1 MKIKAL
7 LIVFLLLGC
16 HVHTRGD
23 DAASPAGLIHNGT
36 RASLS
41 LNGSWQVLPITGLTF
56 AYPPPEAGW
65 KDEAVPERDSAVI
78 NTPNGPYVPPVSEM
92 LNADGTGLKRTDG
105 MAAWYRRDFE
115 MPATSLTGVR
125 AMLHFGGM
133 AFRSETWVNGTKVG
147 TSVLGLLPLDY
158 DITNLLRVGQ
168 VNHVVVGLAGREAL
182 VDVAAKTF
190 IAPNGGMAAGIYGD
204 VALRLVPEVSV
215 GDVFVKTFVGAKR
228 LEVEVTV
235 SNTGTSA
242 RTVQPQVTIL
252 DSEGVPQTSIQGEAL
267 TVSPGQTQTVTLK
280 NDWLAP
286 HLWSPQTPSLY
297 TTKIELRSAGSLI
310 DSQEQRFGFREFE
323 IRGKDFFLNGK
334 RTVLLRDSLLTDVT
348 ATPETARG
356 VVRSEAG
363 QPYNTFRLHL
373 GFNNEALIEAADEAG
388 VMLTPEFGYYHTDAF
403 AVGQSAAWL
412 PNTLDY
418 MKQFVRLHRNHP
430 SIVIW
435 NLDNETF
442 WGDTDEA
449 KMKIGDQIVDAVR
462 SLDPTRPQEADG
474 DEDWGGRL
482 PILNVHYPEGAGQL
496 RKQYVNSGY
505 LEPNDLYWFSDTG
518 VNQSWPNNSFVWDRP
533 LVIGEY
539 WDPGAISNEEKT
551 SFTGEEGYDYQ
562 KWSRQDRSGR
572 DGQPSEY
579 FDYLKRA
586 TDVYRLRGVAGVNPW
601 GGRREDVM
609 PPVAVRPLDFHP
621 NFFGG
626 RTGTRKVVVFNDTGD
641 GFNSMNLQCSLIL
654 GGVTV
659 WDKTIEA
666 YVEPGKNRVFDIAF
680 PCPAVSRATK
690 ATLFVRLRYEWGGR
704 WAELSRHE
712 ETIYVLPAER
722 GAAQDVA
729 GVVLLDTTGA
739 TATALRQLGV
749 PVPAKT
755 TLTATDLSKATTLV
769 IGAGTE
775 AQPFRALIGAFVR
788 RGGRVLLLSQKYRV
802 PLLPELA
809 QTDDT
814 HVATRTWIR
823 SYGHPILSGVSEA
836 QLSFWQPDNIVST
849 LTLQKPAVGQGRAV
863 IDAGGRFGLNWAP
876 LLETAVGR
884 GVALQS
890 QLNLVDR
897 IEQEPLAGHLLLA
910 MLRYCR
916 SYQSPSRQPLRVL
929 VGNNAALKQTLAACS
944 VVTTPGLAGQ
954 GPVLLDSSYVPS
966 ASELQALKRFLGA
979 GGKVWLHGFGSASVA
994 SVASL
999 FPFKPQMAAF
1009 DPAVQSAVRRSDDPL
1024 LSNVSS
1030 QEFYWTRTDFGV
1042 GGDFYNKA
1050 QPTAKLGGEVL
1061 ALPSPEA
1068 GETLIEP
1075 GLLVKVP
1082 SGKGVLLFDTL
1093 SWEDALGA
1101 ETDKVSRLVT
1111 SLALNL
1117 GADVQIQAE
1126 KNYAYSQADLSKQAN
1141 MGFYDEVAGDGKGGW
1156 TDQGENDMRFFLINH
1171 TGKAGGAAAGMEVM
1185 ESAFPT
1191 SVTFAGRPFRLID
1204 PKANDGRS
1212 VITLRSQGHDPT
1224 LPAQATGIPFG
1235 HKAEKLWFLHT
1246 ACWAVSN
1253 TQHQEVG
1260 RYVIHYEDGTQSV
1273 FPLRYGL
1280 EVSDWWDPK
1289 PLSNGKVAWSGKNGM
1304 HSPVGIYVSE
1314 WSNPKPA
1321 KIIQSIDLI
1330 GNKSEA
1336 QIVLLGI
1343 SGGVEANA
1351 AASYKPVADWDL
1363 GKAVGGKIVS
1373 RVGSGTLAFGSG
1385 ANAPTP
1391 VQAGGVSA
1399 LRFRHG
1405 QSLTAEGKLA
1415 PGLGAGGPMS
1425 LQVVLTPED
1434 KPDGYM
1440 GGLYEHMDY
1449 LKSGFRLALTQ
1460 QMQVNVEIFPGDGRG
1475 RYLVSRTPLAVGQ
1488 TYRVELKFDGQRA
1501 YLFLNDRLDTSLET
1515 PPPAPCDAR
1524 ILIGQASGKDYNFN
1538 GSISRVSVG
1547 VPGD

>member
-1 MKIKAL
+1 MNKVL
-7 LIVFLLLGC
+7 LVTCLLLGSVT
-16 HVHTRGD
+16 HARAD
-23 DAASPAGLIHNGT
+23 DGGTAPFILDGT

-41 LNGSWQVLPITGLTF
+41 LNGSWQVLPIRGLTF
-56 AYPPPEAGW
+56 AYPPPQAGW
-65 KDEAVPERDSAVI
+65 KAEAVPERDSSVI
-78 NTPNGPYVPPVSEM
+78 NTTNGPYIPTAGEM
-92 LNADGTGLKRTDG
+92 LNAEGTGFKRADG
-105 MAAWYRRDFE
+105 MAAWYRRDFT
-115 MPATSLTGVR
+115 MPAAPLTGVR

-133 AFRSETWVNGTKVG
+133 AFRSETWVNGTKIG
-147 TSVLGLLPLDY
+147 TSVSGLLPIDY
-158 DITNLLRVGQ
+158 DITTLLRVGQ
-168 VNHVVVGLAGREAL
+168 VNHVVIGLAGREAL
-182 VDVAAKTF
+182 VDVAAKSF
-190 IAPNGGMAAGIYGD
+190 IAPNGGTAAGIYGD
-204 VALRLVPEVSV
+204 VELRLVPEVSV
-215 GDVFVKTFVGAKR
+215 SDVFVKTFVGAKR
-228 LEVEVTV
+228 LEVEATV
-235 SNTGTSA
+235 SNTGMST
-242 RTVQPQVTIL
+242 RTVQPRVTIL
-252 DSEGVPQTSIQGEAL
+252 NSEGVPQTSVQGEAL
-267 TVSPGQTQTVTLK
+267 TVSPGQSQTVTLK
-280 NDWLAP
+280 KDWLAP

-297 TTKIELRSAGSLI
+297 SAHVELRSAGSLI
-310 DSQEQRFGFREFE
+310 DTQEQRFGFREFE

-334 RTVLLRDSLLTDVT
+334 RTVLLRDSLLTDLS

-403 AVGQSAAWL
+403 VVGRSAAWL

-418 MKQFVRLHRNHP
+418 VRQFVRLHRNHP

-442 WGDTDEA
+442 WGDTDDA
-449 KMKIGDQIVDAVR
+449 KMKIGDQILGAVR

-474 DEDWGGRL
+474 DENWGGRL
-482 PILNVHYPEGAGQL
+482 PIINVHYPEGAGQL

-518 VNQSWPNNSFVWDRP
+518 LNQSWPNNNFVWDRP

-601 GGRREDVM
+601 GGKREDIM
-609 PPVAVRPLDFHP
+609 PQVAVRPLDFHP

-641 GFNSMNLQCSLIL
+641 GFSSMNLQCSLII
-654 GGVTV
+654 GGTTV
-659 WDKTIEA
+659 WDKTIES
-666 YVEPGKNRVFDIAF
+666 YVEPGRNRVFGIAF
-680 PCPAVSRATK
+680 PCPDVRRTTK
-690 ATLFVRLRYEWGGR
+690 ATLFVRLRCERGGS
-704 WAELSRHE
+704 WSELSRHE
-712 ETIYVLPAER
+712 ETIYLLPAER
-722 GAAQDVA
+722 GTAQDMA
-729 GVVLLDTTGA
+729 GVMLLDTTGA
-739 TATALRQLGV
+739 TATALRQIGSPL
-749 PVPAKT
+749 PAKT
-755 TLTATDLSKATTLV
+755 TLTEADLSKPTTLV

-775 AQPFRALIGAFVR
+775 AQPFRAIIGAFVR
-788 RGGRVLLLSQKYRV
+788 SGGRVLLLNQKYGV

-823 SYGHPILSGVSEA
+823 SYGHPILAGVSEA
-836 QLSFWQPDNIVST
+836 QLSYWQPDNVVST
-849 LTLQKPAVGQGRAV
+849 LTLQKPAVGKARSI

-876 LLETAVGR
+876 LLETAVGK
-884 GVALQS
+884 GVVLQS

-897 IEQEPLAGHLLLA
+897 VEQEPLAGHLLLKL
-910 MLRYCR
+910 LRYCR
-916 SYQSPSRQPLRVL
+916 SYQAPSRQPLRVL
-929 VGNNAALKQTLAACS
+929 IGSNEALKQTLAACS

-954 GPVLLDSSYVPS
+954 GPVLLDSSYSPS
-966 ASELQALKRFLGA
+966 AAQMQKLKSFLGT
-979 GGKVWLHGFGSASVA
+979 GGKIWIHGFSSASVS

-999 FPFKPQMAAF
+999 FPFKPQLTAF

-1042 GGDFYNKA
+1042 RGDFFSKA

-1061 ALPSPEA
+1061 VLPNLEA
-1068 GETLIEP
+1068 GEALIEP

-1093 SWEDALGA
+1093 LWENALGS

-1117 GADVQIQAE
+1117 GADVQIRAE
-1126 KNYAYSQADLSKQAN
+1126 KNYAYSQADLSRQAN

-1191 SVTFAGRPFRLID
+1191 SMTFAGRPFRLID
-1204 PKANDGRS
+1204 PKQNGGRS

-1224 LPAQATGIPFG
+1224 MPAQVMGIPFG
-1235 HKAEKLWFLHT
+1235 HRAEKLWFLHT

-1253 TQHQEVG
+1253 AQHQEVG
-1260 RYVIHYEDGTQSV
+1260 RYVIHYGDGTQSV

-1280 EVSDWWDPK
+1280 ELSDWWDPK
-1289 PLSNGKVAWSGKNGM
+1289 PLSNAKVAWSGKNGM

-1314 WSNPKPA
+1314 WSNPQPTKV
-1321 KIIQSIDLI
+1321 IQSIDLV
-1330 GNKSEA
+1330 GDKSEA

-1343 SGGVEANA
+1343 TGGTEANA
-1351 AASYKPVADWDL
+1351 AVGYKPIADWDL
-1363 GKAVGGKIVS
+1363 GKAVNGKVAS
-1373 RVGSGTLAFGSG
+1373 RVGRGVLEFGSG
-1385 ANAPTP
+1385 PSAPTP
-1391 VQAGGVSA
+1391 VQAGGVPA

-1405 QSLTAEGKLA
+1405 QCLTAEGKQA
-1415 PGLGAGGPMS
+1415 PGVGAGGPMS

-1440 GGLYEHMDY
+1440 GGIYEHMDY
-1449 LKSGFRLALTQ
+1449 LKAGFRLALNQ
-1460 QMQVNVEIFPGDGRG
+1460 QMQVNVEIFPGDGKG
-1475 RYLVSRTPLAVGQ
+1475 RYLVGKTPLVVGQ
-1488 TYRVELKFDGQRA
+1488 TYHVELKFDGQRA
-1501 YLFLNDRLDTSLET
+1501 YLFLNDKLDTSLET

-1538 GSISRVSVG
+1538 GSISRISVG
-1547 VPGD
+1547 IPGD